1 MTGPQVQSAPGVPVV
16 DASVLVD
23 WLVPGIDSELPT
35 IQARR
40 RLKEEGAVLL
50 APRLLLVEAAS
61 ALMRGLR
68 RRRWSGVEADRAFR
82 ALRRL
87 PLHLVD
93 DARYLDRAWEL
104 ARRYDNHPVYDMV
117 YVAVAERASTELITA
132 DQVLQQRLAHLP
144 WVMGPAGPGSSD

>member
-1 MTGPQVQSAPGVPVV
+1 
-16 DASVLVD
+16 
-23 WLVPGIDSELPT
+23 
-35 IQARR
+35 
-40 RLKEEGAVLL
+40 
-50 APRLLLVEAAS
+50 
-61 ALMRGLR
+61 MRGLR

-132 DQVLQQRLAHLP
+132 DKVLQQRLAHLP
-144 WVMGPAGPGSSD
+144 WVMGPAGPGSSG

>member
-1 MTGPQVQSAPGVPVV
+1 MPVV
-16 DASVLVD
+16 DASVVVD
-23 WLVPGIDSELPT
+23 WLVPGIDPELPT
-35 IQARR
+35 IQVRR

-132 DQVLQQRLAHLP
+132 DEVLQQRLAHLP
-144 WVMGPAGPGSSD
+144 WVMGPTGPGSSG

>member
-1 MTGPQVQSAPGVPVV
+1 VPVV
-16 DASVLVD
+16 DASVVVD
-23 WLVPGIDSELPT
+23 WLVPGIDPELPT

-132 DQVLQQRLAHLP
+132 DNVLQQRLAHLP
-144 WVMGPAGPGSSD
+144 WVIGPAGRGSSD

>member
-1 MTGPQVQSAPGVPVV
+1 MPVV
-16 DASVLVD
+16 DASVVVD
-23 WLVPGIDSELPT
+23 WLVPGIDPELPT

-50 APRLLLVEAAS
+50 APRLLPVEAAS

-144 WVMGPAGPGSSD
+144 WVVGPAGPGSSD

>member
-1 MTGPQVQSAPGVPVV
+1 VPVV
-16 DASVLVD
+16 DASVVID
-23 WLVPGIDSELPT
+23 WLVPGIDPELPSML
-35 IQARR
+35 ARR
-40 RLKEEGAVLL
+40 RLKEEEAVLL
-50 APRLLLVEAAS
+50 APRLLLVEVAS

-68 RRRWSGVEADRAFR
+68 RRRWSGVEADRAFV

-132 DQVLQQRLAHLP
+132 DEVLQRRLAHLS
-144 WVMGPAGPGSSD
+144 WVIGPAGRGVQ

>member
-1 MTGPQVQSAPGVPVV
+1 MPVV
-16 DASVLVD
+16 DASVVVD
-23 WLVPGIDSELPT
+23 WLVPGIDPKLPT

-68 RRRWSGVEADRAFR
+68 RRRWSGVEADRALL

-132 DQVLQQRLAHLP
+132 DRVLQQRLTHLP
-144 WVMGPAGPGSSD
+144 WVIGPAGPGSSD